1 VDFKAGVLFMT
12 TETSG
17 IPLAPIKSAR
27 TTLTS
32 ATADA
37 IRNAIQEGT
46 FPPGS
51 QLPPELELMNMLGVS
66 RTTLREALRSLD
78 EQGFIERRRGL
89 GTFVREQ
96 SILKDL
102 SINFGISEMIR
113 QAGLTPGSIEEV
125 VRHEKASKTVA
136 EALDIDENAPVVV
149 LDRVRTA
156 NFRPVVWSLDI
167 LPASLLGEHS
177 IKMLK
182 LEVQSLYQYLD
193 EQLDIHIS
201 RGVAQ
206 LYPVSAKPE
215 MAAKLQIRTGTPLLC
230 AVQTDYDNENRPVLY
245 SVEHHLPDAFVFL
258 VNRRGPHW

>member
-1 VDFKAGVLFMT
+1 MS
-12 TETSG
+12 TETND
-17 IPLAPIKSAR
+17 IPLAPIKSAKM
-27 TTLTS
+27 TLTS

-66 RTTLREALRSLD
+66 RTTLREALRALD

-102 SINFGISEMIR
+102 SINFGISDMIR
-113 QAGLTPGSIEEV
+113 QAGLTPGSMDEEV
-125 VRHEKASKTVA
+125 RYEKASKAVA
-136 EALDIDENAPVVV
+136 EALEMEENAPVVV

-156 NFRPVVWSLDI
+156 NYRPVVWSLDI
-167 LPASLLGEHS
+167 LPASLLGEES
-177 IKMLK
+177 IKIFK
-182 LEVQSLYQYLD
+182 LEVQSLYRYLE
-193 EQLDIHIS
+193 EQFDIHIS
-201 RGVAQ
+201 HGVAQ

-230 AVQTDYDNENRPVLY
+230 AVQTDYDVENRPVLH
-245 SVEHHLPDAFVFL
+245 SIEHHLPDAFVFL